1 MTLAHN
7 EYAKV
12 VIHSWIRFGWFQQW
26 HVNLIH
32 IFSCYKN
39 HSTLKWPNINSL
51 LGLSFNDL
59 STSPRLAYTQDNNGV
74 SFTSIEPGQL
84 LLLCK
89 ICMCHSFT
97 TKQNVD
103 SVQNKNDLAFQQ
115 TSLYCK
121 NFQLVCKDSVCSC
134 VLYITIVEF
143 QSHCIISLHF
153 QEVNFLRQDMFNFQL

>member
-1 MTLAHN
+1 MCLLFTSWNTTQQRCTWSSGCPKQCIRTTATCIFRPAWHRIQNGKTDENKSVCMTLAHN

-89 ICMCHSFT
+89 IYMCHSFT
-97 TKQNVD
+97 K
-103 SVQNKNDLAFQQ
+103 
-115 TSLYCK
+115 Y
-121 NFQLVCKDSVCSC
+121 
-134 VLYITIVEF
+134 
-143 QSHCIISLHF
+143 
-153 QEVNFLRQDMFNFQL
+153 